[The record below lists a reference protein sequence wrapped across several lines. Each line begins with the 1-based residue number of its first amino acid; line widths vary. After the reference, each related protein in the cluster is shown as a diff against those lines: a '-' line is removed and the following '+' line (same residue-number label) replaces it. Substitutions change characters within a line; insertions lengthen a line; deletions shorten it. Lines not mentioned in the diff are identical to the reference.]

1 MKYFAA
7 FQRMNNLEK
16 NASCRQQHIDY
27 LTKKADEGKIFAR
40 GKFAGN
46 EGGLV
51 IYMAESLDEAKKL
64 AESDPYVSSG
74 ARVLELYEWDMKV
87 SRSVNGIRP

>member
-1 MKYFAA
+1 
-7 FQRMNNLEK
+7 
-16 NASCRQQHIDY
+16 
-27 LTKKADEGKIFAR
+27 
-40 GKFAGN
+40 
-46 EGGLV
+46 
-51 IYMAESLDEAKKL
+51 MAESLDEAKKL